1 MVLFYKKTC
10 FIFLFSLVFCQKNSI
25 SYGLNQDHVKRYSFF
40 NLDRSIKLQR
50 SGLSLLNN
58 QNNYNTSNWFY
69 AMGSYNDT
77 WGSDILKT
85 SGARSSRSTSYYP
98 FGNSILSFQ
107 SKHHNKYAD
116 RNASVYL
123 NILGFN
129 LKKIKTSNSKN
140 YFYGSE

>member
-1 MVLFYKKTC
+1 MKVCLF
-10 FIFLFSLVFCQKNSI
+10 FLFSLVLSQNNNVVFD
-25 SYGLNQDHVKRYSFF
+25 LNLGQDKRCSFI
-40 NLDRSIKLQR
+40 NLNRSNKQLKHNR
-50 SGLSLLNN
+50 SFLNN
-58 QNNYNTSNWFY
+58 HNNHNTTNWFY

-85 SGARSSRSTSYYP
+85 SGSGSSRPTSYYP

-107 SKHHNKYAD
+107 SKHQNKYAD

>member
-1 MVLFYKKTC
+1 MKVCLF
-10 FIFLFSLVFCQKNSI
+10 FLFSLVFSQNNNVDFD
-25 SYGLNQDHVKRYSFF
+25 LNLGHDKRYSFI
-40 NLDRSIKLQR
+40 NLNRSNKLLKHN
-50 SGLSLLNN
+50 LSFLNKH
-58 QNNYNTSNWFY
+58 NTTNWFY

-85 SGARSSRSTSYYP
+85 SGSGSSRATSYYP
-98 FGNSILSFQ
+98 FGNSILGFQ
-107 SKHHNKYAD
+107 SKHQNKYAD